1 MVRFLETGIGNRE
14 ASVDSGAG
22 KGRVWDMGFVQ
33 WIGREHSIL
42 RHESVP
48 ARRYVRA
55 GIVVLMALGMFTGC
69 SSTITSRGNAPNPDM
84 LSKIKVGEH
93 NRKQVAR
100 LLGTPS
106 NAAIFNDSTWYYV
119 SRKTKTVAFYKPEVL
134 ESQVIAIHFDAS
146 GKVKEIRRYTKKDGR
161 DITPVARSTPTPGRE
176 MGLLEQ
182 LLGNIGRFEVE
193 ERGTSNRPP

>member
-1 MVRFLETGIGNRE
+1 MLFT
-14 ASVDSGAG
+14 
-22 KGRVWDMGFVQ
+22 Q
-33 WIGREHSIL
+33 WIGRDHSMC
-42 RHESVP
+42 
-48 ARRYVRA
+48 ARQSIIGRRGYRA
-55 GIVVLMALGMFTGC
+55 GILVLVALGMFMGC
-69 SSTITSRGNAPNPDM
+69 STAITTRGNAPNPKN
-84 LSKIKVGEH
+84 LSQIKVGEH
-93 NRKQVAR
+93 NRSQVAR

-134 ESQVIAIHFDAS
+134 ESQVIAIHFDTS

-161 DITPVARSTPTPGRE
+161 IITPVARSTPTPGRE

-193 ERGTSNRPP
+193 DNRSSRPP